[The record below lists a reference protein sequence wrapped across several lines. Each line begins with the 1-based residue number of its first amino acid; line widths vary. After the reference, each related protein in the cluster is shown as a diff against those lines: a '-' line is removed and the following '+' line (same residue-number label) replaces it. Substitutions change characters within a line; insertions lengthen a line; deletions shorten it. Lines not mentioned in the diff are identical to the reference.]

1 MTRVANR
8 KTFMNH
14 AQTGAV
20 MVAKIINFISK
31 VDENEYEI
39 LMEAL
44 NLYDDYLHSQD
55 SLKEVIKVRE
65 LVHKIKSA
73 RERRYSDKRSNK

>member
-1 MTRVANR
+1 
-8 KTFMNH
+8 
-14 AQTGAV
+14 

-31 VDENEYEI
+31 VDEDEYEI

-44 NLYDDYLHSQD
+44 NLYDDYLHSQN
-55 SLKEVIKVRE
+55 SLKGVIKVRE

-73 RERRYSDKRSNK
+73 RERRYSDKRKEDLGRS